1 MFLAGL
7 LGVRVGLALRGAR
20 RGPESDVLTVIGP
33 STLLATPAL
42 AHLASEAL
50 GLERSDARVHAV
62 LSFVV
67 GAVLAFFT
75 DSVTKY
81 LPRAATSKSSS
92 EG

>member
-1 MFLAGL
+1 
-7 LGVRVGLALRGAR
+7 
-20 RGPESDVLTVIGP
+20 
-33 STLLATPAL
+33 
-42 AHLASEAL
+42 LASEAL

-92 EG
+92 QG